1 MPINSY
7 ENYALSWRPVKER
20 LTRPYYQSLVQQL
33 EADILSG
40 ALQKNVKL
48 PSQRELA
55 DYLDLNFTTIGQA
68 YKHAMEKGLLYTNIG
83 SGTFVSPNAFR
94 SITISTNQV
103 ADHLID
109 LGLVS
114 SFDMCNQR
122 ILPFIESVS
131 KNAALNSLLNYRDPL
146 GTHFQRA
153 TAAEWLQTQGV
164 RTNAEEVAIVSGVQN
179 GLAVTLAA
187 AFSPGQR
194 IAVDRYTYSNF
205 IELAQLYHLEI
216 VPIGYDSEGMDPEHL
231 LQECKKKKIHGI
243 FLMPA
248 CNNPIGFQMSSARR
262 MTLAE
267 IIQQEHLWV
276 IEDDIH
282 SFLTTYAQQA
292 VLPTFQELLPQ
303 QTIYLAGMTKFV
315 CTGLRIAYLVFPPLL
330 CQEIERAIFNINVKT
345 SGFDAEIV
353 TQVLRSPVA
362 EELVIEKLALTKQ
375 ANDLFDTIFGLA
387 RPSNPLPYYRT
398 IPLSTEKTAPQIEQ
412 EFLQNGVRLFH
423 SSRFTVQN
431 QPDAF
436 LRISLASNQLEVL
449 AKGLTIIQE
458 LLPTLNEK
466 KGHSL

>member
-1 MPINSY
+1 MQ
-7 ENYALSWRPVKER
+7 KE
-20 LTRPYYQSLVQQL
+20 
-33 EADILSG
+33 
-40 ALQKNVKL
+40 
-48 PSQRELA
+48 
-55 DYLDLNFTTIGQA
+55 
-68 YKHAMEKGLLYTNIG
+68 
-83 SGTFVSPNAFR
+83 
-94 SITISTNQV
+94 
-103 ADHLID
+103 
-109 LGLVS
+109 
-114 SFDMCNQR
+114 
-122 ILPFIESVS
+122 
-131 KNAALNSLLNYRDPL
+131 
-146 GTHFQRA
+146 
-153 TAAEWLQTQGV
+153 
-164 RTNAEEVAIVSGVQN
+164 
-179 GLAVTLAA
+179 
-187 AFSPGQR
+187 
-194 IAVDRYTYSNF
+194 
-205 IELAQLYHLEI
+205 
-216 VPIGYDSEGMDPEHL
+216 
-231 LQECKKKKIHGI
+231 KIHGI

-330 CQEIERAIFNINVKT
+330 RQEIERAIFNINVKT

-375 ANDLFDTIFGLA
+375 ANDLFDTIFGLD

>member
-1 MPINSY
+1 M
-7 ENYALSWRPVKER
+7 
-20 LTRPYYQSLVQQL
+20 
-33 EADILSG
+33 
-40 ALQKNVKL
+40 
-48 PSQRELA
+48 
-55 DYLDLNFTTIGQA
+55 
-68 YKHAMEKGLLYTNIG
+68 
-83 SGTFVSPNAFR
+83 
-94 SITISTNQV
+94 
-103 ADHLID
+103 
-109 LGLVS
+109 
-114 SFDMCNQR
+114 
-122 ILPFIESVS
+122 
-131 KNAALNSLLNYRDPL
+131 
-146 GTHFQRA
+146 
-153 TAAEWLQTQGV
+153 
-164 RTNAEEVAIVSGVQN
+164 
-179 GLAVTLAA
+179 TLAA

-330 CQEIERAIFNINVKT
+330 RQEIERTIFNINVKT